1 MCCHCHGNFIYKG
14 DMNEI
19 NNNILI
25 NAVPICKELFKIGV
39 REPNIANI
47 DETLV
52 YPTPTLS
59 K

>member
-25 NAVPICKELFKIGV
+25 NAVPICKELLKIVV
-39 REPNIANI
+39 R
-47 DETLV
+47 
-52 YPTPTLS
+52 
-59 K
+59 